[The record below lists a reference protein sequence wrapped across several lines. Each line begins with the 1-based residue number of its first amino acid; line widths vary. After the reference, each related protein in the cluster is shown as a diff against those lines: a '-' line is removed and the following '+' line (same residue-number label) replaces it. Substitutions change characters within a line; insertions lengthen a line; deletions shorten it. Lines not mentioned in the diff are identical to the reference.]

1 MGIEP
6 TSDRIRGRSPVLKTG
21 QNTSPDSPPL
31 PIIFLRSSLRKR
43 ILRRPVRRLGSSP
56 GERPPRRA
64 GFTLT
69 CSVGGDNIGLL
80 SFSGLAMEELP
91 VTVLFVEDDRVTR
104 DMVAFLMRRF
114 VKELWVAENG
124 AQGLELFRCHK
135 PDIVVTDIRMP
146 EKDGLKMSLE
156 IKAMSPTT
164 EIIITTAYSEVEYL
178 LKAIDIGIDR
188 YVLKPVE
195 AKDLYDAVKRSCEII
210 ELYRVIERQ
219 RAEQEKLIVELR
231 DALANVKTLQ
241 DLLPI
246 CASCKKIR
254 DDSGYR
260 QQLET
265 YFLDH
270 SDILFSHCLCPECAE
285 KTMADKDL

>member
-1 MGIEP
+1 
-6 TSDRIRGRSPVLKTG
+6 
-21 QNTSPDSPPL
+21 
-31 PIIFLRSSLRKR
+31 
-43 ILRRPVRRLGSSP
+43 
-56 GERPPRRA
+56 
-64 GFTLT
+64 
-69 CSVGGDNIGLL
+69 
-80 SFSGLAMEELP
+80 MEELP
-91 VTVLFVEDDRVTR
+91 VNVLFVEDDRVTR

-114 VKELWVAENG
+114 VRELWVAENG
-124 AQGLELFRCHK
+124 ADGLELFQRHR

-156 IKAMSPTT
+156 IKAMSPKT

-178 LKAIDIGIDR
+178 LRAIDIGIDR

-210 ELYRVIERQ
+210 QLYRVIESQ
-219 RAEQEKLIVELR
+219 RAEQEKLIAELR
-231 DALANVKTLQ
+231 EALANVKILQ
-241 DLLPI
+241 NLLPI

-254 DDSGYR
+254 DDRGYW

-270 SDILFSHCLCPECAE
+270 GDILFSHSLCPECAAKAMSE
-285 KTMADKDL
+285 TDL

>member
-1 MGIEP
+1 
-6 TSDRIRGRSPVLKTG
+6 
-21 QNTSPDSPPL
+21 
-31 PIIFLRSSLRKR
+31 
-43 ILRRPVRRLGSSP
+43 
-56 GERPPRRA
+56 
-64 GFTLT
+64 
-69 CSVGGDNIGLL
+69 
-80 SFSGLAMEELP
+80 MEELP

-124 AQGLELFRCHK
+124 AEGLELFQRHR

-156 IKAMSPTT
+156 IKSMNPTT

-219 RAEQEKLIVELR
+219 RVEQGKLIVELR
-231 DALANVKTLQ
+231 EALANVKTLQ

-254 DDSGYR
+254 DDSGYW

-265 YFLDH
+265 YFLEH
-270 SDILFSHCLCPECAE
+270 GDILFSHCLCPECAE